1 MKKFGL
7 LVVGGIAAIILLAN
21 VGPLVGMLISLVIM
35 YYAFKGY
42 MKSSSTG
49 SKLLWTIF
57 GLIGLIS
64 AISNAP
70 AILGI
75 VAAYILYVVYKKLTN
90 EEVKK
95 SHDDDPFTNFEK
107 EWTELK
113 KNF

>member
-7 LVVGGIAAIILLAN
+7 VVVGGIAAIILLAN
-21 VGPLVGMLISLVIM
+21 VAPLVGLLISLIIM

-49 SKLLWTIF
+49 SKVMWAIF
-57 GLIGLIS
+57 GVIGLI
-64 AISNAP
+64 AAVSNAP
-70 AILGI
+70 AVLGI

-90 EEVKK
+90 VEVKK
-95 SHDDDPFTNFEK
+95 DSNDDPFTNFEN